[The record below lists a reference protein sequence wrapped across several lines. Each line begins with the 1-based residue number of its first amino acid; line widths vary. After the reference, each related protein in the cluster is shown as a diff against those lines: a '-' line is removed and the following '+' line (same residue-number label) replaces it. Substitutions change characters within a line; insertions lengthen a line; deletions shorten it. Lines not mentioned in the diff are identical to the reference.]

1 MVDVMVVRKVA
12 LPVSLALVAVLQC
25 ACAATHEEPPAPPP
39 PPVDTAAF
47 NAPARPPAQSVD
59 LSRDLDGGDPFPDA
73 VAPAMLMDAAPTAT
87 VDAATTTATSTT
99 PATKSSKTK
108 KP

>member
-12 LPVSLALVAVLQC
+12 LPVSLALGAILQC

-47 NAPARPPAQSVD
+47 NGPARPPAQSAD

-73 VAPAMLMDAAPTAT
+73 VAPTTLIDAAPASV
-87 VDAATTTATSTT
+87 VDAATT
-99 PATKSSKTK
+99 ATKPSKTK